1 MKLEGIGSRVVKSC
15 LMKLDLSSLK
25 KAIESLTKA
34 ISRSLKEPEDEEVRD
49 AVIQRF
55 EYTYELCWKM
65 LKRQLEREVPNPAE
79 VDQWSFRDLLRT
91 AAERGILTQIEAWFE
106 YRRQRNLTTHVYD
119 EKKSKS
125 VYQTATRFL
134 PDAQAL
140 LRALQNRSDG

>member
-1 MKLEGIGSRVVKSC
+1 MVEFS

-25 KAIESLTKA
+25 KAIESLKKA
-34 ISRSLKEPEDEEVRD
+34 VDRSRKEPADEEVRD

-65 LKRQLEREVPNPAE
+65 LKRQLEQEVPNPAE
-79 VDQWSFRDLLRT
+79 VDQWSFQDLLRT
-91 AAERGILTQIEAWFE
+91 AAERGILTQIDSWIE
-106 YRRQRNLTTHVYD
+106 YRRQRNVTTHVYD

-125 VYQTATRFL
+125 VYQAATRFL

-140 LRALQNRSDG
+140 LTALQKRSDG